1 VSEHPRA
8 RQTLVTLGV
17 SLAAA
22 GVGAALGV
30 AAERLAM
37 GRPVLPF
44 GASGEADGEDYGDL
58 HVPATVVTAD
68 DGTLL
73 HVETEDADPAF
84 SHNGRRG
91 PGSPTVVFCHGYAL
105 SMDSWHFQRK
115 ALRGR
120 YPLVFWDQR
129 GHGRSA
135 TPPAGS
141 ATIDQVGADLGA
153 VLDAVAPTGPLVLV
167 GHSMGGMTIM
177 ALAEQR
183 PELFAER
190 VLGVAFVATSAGGL
204 AENDFGL
211 ARLGR
216 SIQRIAPG
224 AIRMLSHTPK
234 LVERTR
240 RVGSDLEEVFVRH
253 YSYAS
258 PVSAELLHFTA
269 AMIAGT
275 RLDVVGDFMPTFV
288 AHDKRAALAAL
299 EGREVL
305 VMVGD
310 HDLMTPAMHSAS
322 IVELL
327 PHAEHV
333 VVRDGGHL
341 LMLEHP
347 EIVTGQLNELIDRAL
362 RAQAVGRHRTLPSI
376 RRTVKALRHR
386 RRAGDGVA

>member
-1 VSEHPRA
+1 MSEHPRA

-17 SLAAA
+17 GLAAA

-44 GASGEADGEDYGDL
+44 GATAPEDDEDYGDL
-58 HVPATVVTAD
+58 HTPATVVTAD

-73 HVETEDADPAF
+73 HVEVEDADPALIAR
-84 SHNGRRG
+84 HGG
-91 PGSPTVVFCHGYAL
+91 AEELTVVLSHGYAL

-120 YPLVFWDQR
+120 YRLVLWDQR

-135 TPPAGS
+135 TGPAGS

-167 GHSMGGMTIM
+167 GHSMGGMTVM

-183 PELFAER
+183 PELFAQR
-190 VLGVAFVATSAGGL
+190 VLGVGLVATSAGGL
-204 AENDFGL
+204 SDNDFGL
-211 ARLGR
+211 ARFGR
-216 SIQRIAPG
+216 SIQRLAPG
-224 AIRMLSHTPK
+224 ALRALSYTPK

-240 RVGSDLEEVFVRH
+240 RIGSDLEAVFVRH

-258 PVSAELLHFTA
+258 PVSPQLLRFTA
-269 AMIAGT
+269 AMIAST
-275 RLDVVGDFMPTFV
+275 RLEVIGDFMPTFT
-288 AHDKRAALAAL
+288 AHDKRKALAAL

-305 VMVGD
+305 VIVGD
-310 HDLMTPAMHSAS
+310 HDLMTPAKHSAA

-333 VVRDGGHL
+333 VVRDAGHL
-341 LMLEHP
+341 VMLEHP
-347 EIVTGQLNELIDRAL
+347 EVVSGHLGELVERSL
-362 RAQAVGRHRTLPSI
+362 RSHAEGRPRRLPSI
-376 RRTVKALRHR
+376 RRTVTSLR
-386 RRAGDGVA
+386 RRQRAGGGAA

>member
-8 RQTLVTLGV
+8 RQTLVTLGIG
-17 SLAAA
+17 LAVA

-37 GRPVLPF
+37 GRPVLPL
-44 GASGEADGEDYGDL
+44 GTGGEPDAEDYGDL

-68 DGTLL
+68 DGALL
-73 HVETEDADPAF
+73 HVEVEDADPV
-84 SHNGRRG
+84 SVGRLG
-91 PGSPTVVFCHGYAL
+91 DEIPTVVFCHGYAL
-105 SMDSWHFQRK
+105 SLDSWHFQRK

-120 YPLVFWDQR
+120 YPLVLWDQR

-153 VLDAVAPTGPLVLV
+153 VLDAVVPTGPLVLV

-190 VLGVAFVATSAGGL
+190 VLGVALLATSAGGL
-204 AENDFGL
+204 ADNDFGL

-224 AIRMLSHTPK
+224 AIRVLSHTPK
-234 LVERTR
+234 LVEHTR
-240 RVGSDLEEVFVRH
+240 RIGSDLEEVFVRH

-258 PVSAELLHFTA
+258 PVSTELLHFTA
-269 AMIAGT
+269 AMIVGT
-275 RLDVVGDFMPTFV
+275 RLDVIGDFMPTFT
-288 AHDKRAALAAL
+288 AHDKRVALAAFS
-299 EGREVL
+299 GREVL

-310 HDLMTPAMHSAS
+310 HDLMTPARHSAS

-333 VVRDGGHL
+333 VVRRGGHL

-347 EIVTGQLNELIDRAL
+347 DVVTGQLNELIERAL
-362 RAQAVGRHRTLPSI
+362 RAHVAGRRRTLPSI
-376 RRTVKALRHR
+376 RHTVTSLRPR
-386 RRAGDGVA
+386 RRTGDGAA